1 MKKRRSAVRPQGI
14 SFGGGEGRGGGRGRE
29 VLVFT
34 FVFDLLLRYAKV
46 IKKKWILDVTSW
58 HASKWQKEMRRS
70 PLAPPSTRKSCYP
83 LVISASSL
91 QIDLSQISPRLI
103 NDQSLPSPPP
113 HHLFLPVTYGYSL
126 LSINSASIKKCVMCS
141 TLTSNQSANL
151 RPLLI
156 S

>member
-1 MKKRRSAVRPQGI
+1 MMKKRRSAVRPQGI
-14 SFGGGEGRGGGRGRE
+14 SFGGGEGRGRE

-70 PLAPPSTRKSCYP
+70 PLAPPQYTEILLP

-91 QIDLSQISPRLI
+91 QIDLSQISPRPI

-113 HHLFLPVTYGYSL
+113 HLFLPVTYGYSL

>member
-1 MKKRRSAVRPQGI
+1 MPPNGRRKCADRLWLPPQYTEI
-14 SFGGGEGRGGGRGRE
+14 
-29 VLVFT
+29 
-34 FVFDLLLRYAKV
+34 LL
-46 IKKKWILDVTSW
+46 
-58 HASKWQKEMRRS
+58 
-70 PLAPPSTRKSCYP
+70 P

-91 QIDLSQISPRLI
+91 QIDLSQISPRPI

-126 LSINSASIKKCVMCS
+126 LSINSASIKTCVMCS

>member
-1 MKKRRSAVRPQGI
+1 MMKKRRSAVRPQGI
-14 SFGGGEGRGGGRGRE
+14 SFGGGEGRGRE

-70 PLAPPSTRKSCYP
+70 PLAPPQYTEILLP

-91 QIDLSQISPRLI
+91 QIDLSQISPRPI

-113 HHLFLPVTYGYSL
+113 HLFLPVTYGYSL

-141 TLTSNQSANL
+141 ALTRNQSANL

>member
-1 MKKRRSAVRPQGI
+1 MGAGKG
-14 SFGGGEGRGGGRGRE
+14 GGGRGRE

-46 IKKKWILDVTSW
+46 VKKKMDLRCNILACLQMAEGNAQV
-58 HASKWQKEMRRS
+58 ASGS
-70 PLAPPSTRKSCYP
+70 PQYTEILLP

-91 QIDLSQISPRLI
+91 QIDLSQISPRPI
-103 NDQSLPSPPP
+103 NDQSLPSPLP
-113 HHLFLPVTYGYSL
+113 HLFLPVTYGYSL

-141 TLTSNQSANL
+141 ALTRNQSANL

>member
-1 MKKRRSAVRPQGI
+1 MGAGK
-14 SFGGGEGRGGGRGRE
+14 GGGEGRGGERAGERSPGFYVCVRPSAS
-29 VLVFT
+29 
-34 FVFDLLLRYAKV
+34 LRKSD
-46 IKKKWILDVTSW
+46 KKKWILDVTSW

-91 QIDLSQISPRLI
+91 QIDLSQISPRPI
-103 NDQSLPSPPP
+103 NDQSLPSPP
-113 HHLFLPVTYGYSL
+113 HLFLPVTYGYSL

-151 RPLLI
+151 RPLLV

>member
-1 MKKRRSAVRPQGI
+1 MMKKRRSAVRPQGI
-14 SFGGGEGRGGGRGRE
+14 SFGGGEGRGRE

-83 LVISASSL
+83 LSL
-91 QIDLSQISPRLI
+91 A
-103 NDQSLPSPPP
+103 PPP
-113 HHLFLPVTYGYSL
+113 FK
-126 LSINSASIKKCVMCS
+126 SI
-141 TLTSNQSANL
+141 
-151 RPLLI
+151 
-156 S
+156 

>member
-1 MKKRRSAVRPQGI
+1 MMKKRRSAVRPQGI

-46 IKKKWILDVTSW
+46 IKKMDLRCNILACLQMAEGNAQV
-58 HASKWQKEMRRS
+58 ASGS
-70 PLAPPSTRKSCYP
+70 PQYTEILLP

-91 QIDLSQISPRLI
+91 QIDLSQISPRPI

-113 HHLFLPVTYGYSL
+113 LIPSSYLRVLP
-126 LSINSASIKKCVMCS
+126 
-141 TLTSNQSANL
+141 
-151 RPLLI
+151 PFH
-156 S
+156 